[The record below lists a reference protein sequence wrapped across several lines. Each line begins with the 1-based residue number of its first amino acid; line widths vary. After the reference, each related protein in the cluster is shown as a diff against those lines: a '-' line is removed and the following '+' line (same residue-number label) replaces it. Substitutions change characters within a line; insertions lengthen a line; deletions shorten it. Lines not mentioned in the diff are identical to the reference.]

1 MNKIAQLKDNIRICY
16 EICDDIDAGRI
27 RIDDSISIKKI
38 LKEEFLKFCI
48 YLALIDD
55 KIAPEEID
63 LINEVFDTTFNRKNT
78 TEIILFKTD
87 KLNTQTFPVTVPIPF
102 KHFVLADIKKSE
114 GIRYQESKSKLLFDT
129 YELLGQTLIASD
141 SKIDENQIKAL
152 TNYTILLN
160 NNLRSYGLSSR
171 TIEKNTMIEIQSKES
186 NTALQENKE
195 AETKSVEELLESLNE
210 LTGLDNVKKEINSLV
225 NLIKINK
232 MREEQGIK
240 TANVSKHMVFSG
252 NPGTGKTTVARIVAQ
267 IYKGLGVLSQGQLI
281 EVDRSGLVAG
291 YVGQTAILTKQ
302 MLDKAK
308 GGVLFV
314 DEAYT
319 LSKGGSESDF
329 GREAIDT
336 LLKGMEDNR
345 DDLVVIVAGY
355 TDLMEEF
362 LDSNP
367 GLKSRFNK
375 FIAFDDYLPEQLLEI
390 LENMCKKQ
398 DFILEEKAKSY
409 LLKEFQTLS
418 ASPDFANARTA
429 RNIFEYAI
437 TAQATR
443 LLTQEQRITE
453 TVKEENEELK
463 ENTTE
468 ISETTENIE
477 ANNTE
482 KEIKETYN
490 DEALIDVSDKDIL
503 EKKEQHVVSE
513 IDGKVVFTKED
524 LMTLKMVD
532 FLGYVL

>member
-1 MNKIAQLKDNIRICY
+1 MNKINQLKDNIRICY

-48 YLALIDD
+48 YIALKDD
-55 KIAPEEID
+55 KIVPEEID

-87 KLNTQTFPVTVPIPF
+87 KLNDKLFPVTVPIPF

-114 GIRYQESKSKLLFDT
+114 GIRYKESKSKLLFDT
-129 YELLGQTLIASD
+129 YELLGQTLIAADSD
-141 SKIDENQIKAL
+141 IDENQVKAL

-160 NNLRSYGLSSR
+160 NNLRSYGLSTR
-171 TIEKNTMIEIQSKES
+171 TIEKNKMIEVQTKES
-186 NTALQENKE
+186 ETALKENKE
-195 AETKSVEELLESLNE
+195 AETKSVEELLESLQE
-210 LTGLDNVKKEINSLV
+210 LTGLENVKKEINSLV

-240 TANVSKHMVFSG
+240 MSNVSKHMVFSG
-252 NPGTGKTTVARIVAQ
+252 NPGTGKTTIARIVAQ
-267 IYKGLGVLSQGQLI
+267 IYKGLGVLSQGQLV

-355 TDLMEEF
+355 TNLMEEF
-362 LDSNP
+362 LESNP

-375 FIAFDDYLPEQLLEI
+375 FIAFDDYMPEQLLEI
-390 LENMCKKQ
+390 LESMCKKQ
-398 DFILEEKAKSY
+398 DFILEDKAKKY
-409 LLKEFQTLS
+409 LLEEFKVLS
-418 ASPDFANARTA
+418 ESPDFANARTA

-443 LLTQEQRITE
+443 LLTQEERI
-453 TVKEENEELK
+453 KEKAISENEDAKEVINVENTSSEKIEDTTENK
-463 ENTTE
+463 ENTE
-468 ISETTENIE
+468 E
-477 ANNTE
+477 
-482 KEIKETYN
+482 
-490 DEALIDVSDKDIL
+490 LIDVSDKDIL
-503 EKKEQHVVSE
+503 EKKEEHVVSE
-513 IDGKVVFTKED
+513 INGKVIFTKED